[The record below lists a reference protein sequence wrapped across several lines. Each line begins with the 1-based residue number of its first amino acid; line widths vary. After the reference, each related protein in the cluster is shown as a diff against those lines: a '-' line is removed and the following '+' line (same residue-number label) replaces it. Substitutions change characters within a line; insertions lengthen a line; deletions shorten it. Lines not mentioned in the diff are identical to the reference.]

1 MSQSVVPALPEIQR
15 GPDRKSGSFN
25 HQLRNYFSPQDH
37 CTGILDYLCIKRPLR
52 LESID
57 FK

>member
-1 MSQSVVPALPEIQR
+1 MNQSVVPTLSEIQR
-15 GPDRKSGSFN
+15 GSTRKSGSFN
-25 HQLRNYFSPQDH
+25 HQRINH
-37 CTGILDYLCIKRPLR
+37 CTAILHYLCSKQPLR

>member
-1 MSQSVVPALPEIQR
+1 MNQSVVGLSEIQR
-15 GPDRKSGSFN
+15 GPTRKSGSFN
-25 HQLRNYFSPQDH
+25 HQRRSFLFPHKTIVLEY
-37 CTGILDYLCIKRPLR
+37 PLR

>member
-1 MSQSVVPALPEIQR
+1 MNQSVVPTLSEIQR
-15 GPDRKSGSFN
+15 GPARKSGSFN
-25 HQLRNYFSPQDH
+25 HQRRSFFSPQDH
-37 CTGILDYLCIKRPLR
+37 CTAILDYLCSKQPLR